1 MFLISQL
8 DFKWTQQPPTKTKNK
23 AQSQLD
29 EAPEGFA
36 ESHGRRPRRC
46 RLALALRRRVPASD
60 DTTAVYRHPE
70 EMSPPSMGTAVYR
83 HPEATVQLHLE
94 PRARERRPRRRFR
107 ALVLIV
113 HEQHMP
119 AAADCASTIDAA
131 PRRLVVAAVV
141 APQLGE
147 EGPEGWHRQKRA
159 SFFSTIA
166 KSPQPAPRVNRKK
179 NRDERIGR

>member
-1 MFLISQL
+1 MV
-8 DFKWTQQPPTKTKNK
+8 D
-23 AQSQLD
+23 AH
-29 EAPEGFA
+29 AGA
-36 ESHGRRPRRC
+36 
-46 RLALALRRRVPASD
+46 ASPWLSAGASPLQ
-60 DTTAVYRHPE
+60 TIP
-70 EMSPPSMGTAVYR
+70 PPSTGTLKRCHRRLGTAVNR

-159 SFFSTIA
+159 SFFSTIT